1 MTTWSKPHGGRP
13 GWKPSTDE
21 RAHGD
26 REVPAT
32 EDERVLRW
40 WADLPPS
47 VALGSREA
55 RLTGRKLQQLVHVNL
70 VMSPE
75 RFKFLFHDIGD
86 TATQSSPVNP
96 S

>member
-1 MTTWSKPHGGRP
+1 
-13 GWKPSTDE
+13 
-21 RAHGD
+21 
-26 REVPAT
+26 
-32 EDERVLRW
+32 
-40 WADLPPS
+40 LPPS

-70 VMSPE
+70 VMSPQ